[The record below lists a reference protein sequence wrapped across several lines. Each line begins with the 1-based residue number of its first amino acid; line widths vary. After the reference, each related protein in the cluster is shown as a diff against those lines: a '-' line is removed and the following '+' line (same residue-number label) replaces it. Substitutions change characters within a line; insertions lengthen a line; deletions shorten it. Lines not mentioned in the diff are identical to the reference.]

1 MGKADGKGEH
11 SKVKRVNIARC
22 CHLGAAQM
30 SDALLGCQILEGLTA
45 EHADGAPWRFRDVL
59 QPLARAGQQG
69 LHRVHDR
76 ARQPLTRASQQGPHR
91 VRRRGA
97 GPRGGA
103 PFGELIP
110 REAREH
116 ATGPLFELPLHK
128 VEAEN

>member
-1 MGKADGKGEH
+1 MQSSFAGERTSMGKADGKGEH

-30 SDALLGCQILEGLTA
+30 SDALLGYQILEGLTA

-69 LHRVHDR
+69 LHRV
-76 ARQPLTRASQQGPHR
+76 
-91 VRRRGA
+91 RRRGT

-116 ATGPLFELPLHK
+116 ATGPLFELPLHE